1 LITSFVNDL
10 IMPIIAMII
19 GKPDF
24 SGLTFTIND
33 AVFRYGAFLTAA
45 ITFVS
50 TAAAIFFFVV
60 KPYEAINART
70 REPEEDAIS
79 DDERRHQEVLAALE
93 ALRR

>member
-1 LITSFVNDL
+1 
-10 IMPIIAMII
+10 
-19 GKPDF
+19 
-24 SGLTFTIND
+24 
-33 AVFRYGAFLTAA
+33 
-45 ITFVS
+45 
-50 TAAAIFFFVV
+50 V